1 MRPTHIEDYLM
12 SLHSGQWFGWSDSK
26 NKVYENLILISAIFD
41 SESNSMISNPYS
53 KPTEQECIDGL
64 AQLQA
69 DYDQA
74 IIDRENKKTSAKQ
87 KLQDLGLTVDEIK
100 EAFGI

>member
-1 MRPTHIEDYLM
+1 MRPETLEDYLV
-12 SLHSGQWFGWSDSK
+12 SLHTGQWFGWTDAK
-26 NKVYENLILISAIFD
+26 NKVYPNLIIHD
-41 SESNSMISNPYS
+41 NQYT

-74 IIDRENKKTSAKQ
+74 IIDKEARKASAKT
-87 KLQDLGLTVDEIK
+87 KLDARGLTTEEIK
-100 EAFGI
+100 EAFGIWAY

>member
-1 MRPTHIEDYLM
+1 MDLNTGRPNHIEDYLVQ
-12 SLHSGQWFGWSDSK
+12 LHLGQWFGWSDSK
-26 NKVYENLILISAIFD
+26 NKVYANLIIHD
-41 SESNSMISNPYS
+41 SSKT

-74 IIDRENKKTSAKQ
+74 IIDAENNKASAKQ

>member
-1 MRPTHIEDYLM
+1 MSRPNNIQDYLC
-12 SLHSGQWFGWSDSK
+12 SLHNGQWFGFN
-26 NKVYENLILISAIFD
+26 NKEHTYANLVILD
-41 SESNSMISNPYS
+41 DTKT

-64 AQLQA
+64 AKLQA

-74 IIDRENKKTSAKQ
+74 IIDRENKKASAKQ

>member
-1 MRPTHIEDYLM
+1 MRPETLEDYLIQ
-12 SLHSGQWFGWSDSK
+12 LHQGQWFGFNGREK
-26 NKVYENLILISAIFD
+26 TYANLIIHD
-41 SESNSMISNPYS
+41 SSKT

-74 IIDRENKKTSAKQ
+74 IIDRENKKASAKQ

>member
-1 MRPTHIEDYLM
+1 MRPKTLEDYLV
-12 SLHSGQWFGWSDSK
+12 SLHNGQWFGFK
-26 NKVYENLILISAIFD
+26 NLNGDDANKTYANLIIHD
-41 SESNSMISNPYS
+41 SSKT

-74 IIDRENKKTSAKQ
+74 IINSENKRASAKQ

>member
-1 MRPTHIEDYLM
+1 MRPTHIEDYLV
-12 SLHSGQWFGWSDSK
+12 SLHNGQWFGFK
-26 NKVYENLILISAIFD
+26 NLNGNEANKVYENLIIHD
-41 SESNSMISNPYS
+41 NSKT

-64 AQLQA
+64 AKLQA

-74 IIDRENKKTSAKQ
+74 IIDRENNKASAKQ

>member
-1 MRPTHIEDYLM
+1 MARPENLEDYLV
-12 SLHSGQWFGWSDSK
+12 SLHTGQWFGWSDAK
-26 NKVYENLILISAIFD
+26 NKVYANLIIHD
-41 SESNSMISNPYS
+41 SSKT

-74 IIDRENKKTSAKQ
+74 ITNNTNKKASAKQ

>member
-1 MRPTHIEDYLM
+1 MRPTNIEDYLIQ
-12 SLHSGQWFGWSDSK
+12 LHTGQWFGWSDSK
-26 NKVYENLILISAIFD
+26 NKVYANLIIHD
-41 SESNSMISNPYS
+41 SSKT

-74 IIDRENKKTSAKQ
+74 IIDKENNKASAKA
-87 KLQDLGLTVDEIK
+87 KLAALGLTEAEIK
-100 EAFGI
+100 DTFGL

>member
-1 MRPTHIEDYLM
+1 MRPNHIEDYLV
-12 SLHSGQWFGWSDSK
+12 SLHTGQWFGWSDSK
-26 NKVYENLILISAIFD
+26 NKVYANLIIHD
-41 SESNSMISNPYS
+41 SSKT

-69 DYDQA
+69 DYDQE
-74 IIDRENKKTSAKQ
+74 IIDKEAKKQSAKS
-87 KLQDLGLTVDEIK
+87 KLEALGLTTEEIK

>member
-1 MRPTHIEDYLM
+1 MDNNGRPNEIQDYLM
-12 SLHSGQWFGWSDSK
+12 TLHNGQWFGF
-26 NKVYENLILISAIFD
+26 NNQEPTYANLVILD
-41 SESNSMISNPYS
+41 DTKT

-74 IIDRENKKTSAKQ
+74 IIDKENNKASAKQ